1 MLHLPNI
8 MIKMRYNFI
17 GFFIFYILI
26 LQPLRLSS
34 QSFSR
39 QQVLEHEA
47 HKNYTSNPNESLKI
61 ALLLLKGSNTI
72 EEKVRLNILIS
83 KIYSVIGDYTNAANY
98 LFEASS
104 NLETNSFFQ
113 NAKINIEK
121 TTLLK
126 SVFLFNQSAIYLDES
141 RNNFNELKNQNEI
154 NEIKSQILF
163 EELELLIYKQ
173 EYKKAKEFIQ
183 KRNHISYLQKGIKN
197 KKRYLLLQSKININL
212 GDFNNNIPILDLLT
226 KLINNEDV
234 YFEIQVWI
242 EVAENYF
249 YQQNYQK
256 AIENALKAQKK
267 LLEFNN
273 IYLLETT
280 TKTLVLSYLALNKE
294 QEYKLLNTKLL
305 TLNTEIKKKDEET
318 LNTVYNLINK
328 EYQTNYLKKKRTF
341 TNRLYLSIGLFILFS
356 CVCGL
361 FLYKK
366 YSYKKRLEEIVNYLE
381 VTNKKI
387 LSKLDVLSKRNSIP
401 VETERLLLNKLK
413 KFEST
418 SKFTNKDISLAVL
431 AGQFDTNTKYLSEII
446 NKHYHVNFNTYINK
460 LRINFIIEK
469 LKDEPNFCNYK
480 ISYLAEISGFAS
492 HSSFTTVFKSICG
505 ISPITFID
513 LLKNESDETHL
524 TPIENE

>member
-1 MLHLPNI
+1 M
-8 MIKMRYNFI
+8 
-17 GFFIFYILI
+17 
-26 LQPLRLSS
+26 LQPLSLSS

-39 QQVLEHEA
+39 QQVLEYEA
-47 HKNYTSNPNESLKI
+47 QKNYTSNPNESLKI
-61 ALLLLKGSNTI
+61 VLLLLKGSNTI
-72 EEKVRLNILIS
+72 EEKARLNVLIS

-104 NLETNSFFQ
+104 GLETNSVFQ

-121 TTLLK
+121 TTLLR
-126 SVFLFNQSAIYLDES
+126 SVFLHKQSTIYLDKA

-154 NEIKSQILF
+154 HEIKSQILF

-183 KRNHISYLQKGIKN
+183 KKNHISYLQKGISN

-212 GDFNNNIPILDLLT
+212 GDFNNNIHNLDLLT
-226 KLINNEDV
+226 KLLDNEDKC
-234 YFEIQVWI
+234 FEIQVWNEI
-242 EVAENYF
+242 ARNYF

-305 TLNTEIKKKDEET
+305 TLNTEIKKKEEEA

-328 EYQTNYLKKKRTF
+328 EYQTNYLEKKRTF
-341 TNRLYLSIGLFILFS
+341 TNRLYFSIGLFILFS

-366 YSYKKRLEEIVNYLE
+366 YSYKKRLEEIISYLE
-381 VTNKKI
+381 VTSKKI
-387 LSKLDVLSKRNSIP
+387 LSKVDKIDVVSKKNSIP
-401 VETERLLLNKLK
+401 AETEQLLLNKLK

-431 AGQFDTNTKYLSEII
+431 AGQFETNTKYLSEII

-492 HSSFTTVFKSICG
+492 HSSFATVFKSITG

-513 LLKNESDETHL
+513 LLKNESDNTLL